1 MVEHLSLFPHNSYCI
16 KKIFKSVERR
26 YSPWLLK
33 LTSCC
38 ILIFQV
44 LIFQITYQLWRKG
57 INLEC
62 FLPFVHKLHC
72 GRVHGTS
79 SCVIISWFRD
89 LWAHSEV
96 KYIPLKRMS
105 LTWYL
110 NSTFLR
116 VFCPENTQRH
126 IALILKEV
134 RQLLLCLNE
143 WLVIAALLK
152 LIITEAVIWYIWYR
166 HGQLIYVFV
175 LKAKCLACYL
185 GFKSF
190 FFCVCEFNALEGL
203 SLQEKRTGRQS
214 NVFCIVFHL
223 CIRNVYL
230 NGKSFNLDID

>member
-1 MVEHLSLFPHNSYCI
+1 MVERLSLFPHNSYCI

-72 GRVHGTS
+72 GRVHSTS
-79 SCVIISWFRD
+79 SCVIISWFRE

-116 VFCPENTQRH
+116 VFCPENT
-126 IALILKEV
+126 
-134 RQLLLCLNE
+134 
-143 WLVIAALLK
+143 
-152 LIITEAVIWYIWYR
+152 EAYSTHLER
-166 HGQLIYVFV
+166 GQTASTLFKWV
-175 LKAKCLACYL
+175 ACYCSFVKVDYHWSCYL
-185 GFKSF
+185 VYLVQTWTANLCVCIESQVLSMLFRIKKLF
-190 FFCVCEFNALEGL
+190 FFFLW
-203 SLQEKRTGRQS
+203 
-214 NVFCIVFHL
+214 I
-223 CIRNVYL
+223 
-230 NGKSFNLDID
+230 